1 MMADTEENESLEIE
15 DEEEDDGEEEKY
27 NIEYIEVNMDHC
39 IEGQGLSFVLI
50 LLLLLKGF

>member
-1 MMADTEENESLEIE
+1 MADTEENESLEIE